1 MANWRWMDE
10 HQGYCGRV
18 PPFALG
24 SSRTGPFTQGITVR
38 SYCAETGIHEN
49 TYFYWQHKLREAA
62 SAQAAGLPAP
72 NTPAPRGWTA
82 LSVRADSADT
92 NGVVVEMGGCRVHVE
107 ADTDT
112 TLLVRVCQALKTL

>member
-1 MANWRWMDE
+1 MNTRDIAAEYRLSYWAQVVQDRS
-10 HQGYCGRV
+10 HK
-18 PPFALG
+18 
-24 SSRTGPFTQGITVR
+24 GITVR

-72 NTPAPRGWTA
+72 NTSVPKGWTA

-92 NGVVVEMGGCRVHVE
+92 NGVVVEVGGCRVHVK

-112 TLLVRVCQALKTL
+112 TLLARVCQALKAL